1 MTFFAILN
9 EWHCWSPSW
18 GSLKMESI
26 SFLNF
31 FFYEDKYESLVKK
44 KKKWEG

>member
-9 EWHCWSPSW
+9 EWHCW
-18 GSLKMESI
+18 ESELGK
-26 SFLNF
+26 FKNGKHKLPEF

-44 KKKWEG
+44 KWEG